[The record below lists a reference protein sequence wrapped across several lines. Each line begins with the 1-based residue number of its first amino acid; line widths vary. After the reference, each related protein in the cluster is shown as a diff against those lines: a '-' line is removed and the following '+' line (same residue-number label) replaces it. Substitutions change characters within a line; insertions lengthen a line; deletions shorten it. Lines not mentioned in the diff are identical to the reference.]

1 MTQHEAENDVDLAPE
16 DTTPAQDA
24 AEQAET
30 AAPASVSAEAVEAP
44 VDQGSVQDA
53 DQAIAEGAE

>member
-24 AEQAET
+24 AEPDALFAFPGERGVLEEVRVT
-30 AAPASVSAEAVEAP
+30 LDAAAFR
-44 VDQGSVQDA
+44 
-53 DQAIAEGAE
+53 